1 MKNLVKS
8 IVVIG
13 LSLMLICGF
22 TNYVSADN
30 NVDWEDPGV
39 VGGNITNTNPNSTN
53 INTSNTNSNSNNN
66 GITNTNTGSVNTNG
80 NTNNNINN
88 TNTNSKSSN
97 SLAYT
102 GSEGVNGVVAI
113 AVVLGAFVAIY
124 SFRKIQDYKNIK

>member
-22 TNYVSADN
+22 TNYVSADS
-30 NVDWEDPGV
+30 VDWENPGV
-39 VGGNITNTNPNSTN
+39 VGDSVQNNTNP
-53 INTSNTNSNSNNN
+53 
-66 GITNTNTGSVNTNG
+66 TNTNTNSGNAGIVNANTESVNTNK
-80 NTNNNINN
+80 NVNNNINN
-88 TNTNSKSSN
+88 TNTNTNSKASN

-102 GSEGVNGVVAI
+102 GSEEVNGVVAI

>member
-22 TNYVSADN
+22 TNYVSAAND
-30 NVDWEDPGV
+30 VDWDDPSI
-39 VGGNITNTNPNSTN
+39 VGGNVSNTNTNTGINGT
-53 INTSNTNSNSNNN
+53 NTSTGLN
-66 GITNTNTGSVNTNG
+66 TNTNTGSGVVNTNTNRN
-80 NTNNNINN
+80 NTINN
-88 TNTNSKSSN
+88 TNTNSKATN

-102 GSEGVNGVVAI
+102 GSESINGMVAV
-113 AVVLGAFVAIY
+113 AVVLGAFVAVY